1 MCRVS
6 MNPGTLHR
14 PIDLGRL
21 TTLNSF
27 DAVKEQI
34 RTSVDLVDVVADH
47 VQLKRAGRELRGLC
61 PFHSEKTPSFYVN
74 PDKGVFRCHGCGA
87 GGDIFKFVQALE
99 GIDFPE
105 AVRHLADRAG
115 IDLRSTRERS
125 DPSQP
130 GKPELVRV
138 NEWAARFFRTQ
149 LLDERRGA
157 VARRYL
163 DGRGFCDE
171 VTATFQVGLAPDDPE
186 ALQRAARSS
195 QFPASLL
202 LAADLVRKSDHG
214 GGFYDTFR
222 NRLIFPIRDAAKRC
236 VGFGGRTLGDAPAK
250 YLNTAQNAVFD
261 KSRTLFG
268 MDVAR
273 PIIGERRL
281 AVVVEGYTDCLA
293 AHQLGV
299 PYTVATLGTSAT
311 DGHMALL
318 RRYCDDLV
326 LLFDSDTAGEA
337 AADRAVATA
346 LQNNLKVRI
355 ACLEEGKDPGDLL
368 AGGTAAE
375 FMGVL
380 NSSVDALAFKWSRTR
395 ARYKGSESER
405 GRREALEE
413 FVGFVASA
421 SRYGGIDAIQRGLVV
436 NQVAKLLALPPGEVQ
451 ELLARTASSRGGRVS
466 QKQVATGAGG
476 GGPVRASED
485 AGQAAA
491 RAVLEVLLN
500 APALYAVADG
510 IFDVDRLEDPLLRKV
525 GQRVWEAARCYAP
538 GDRSILGALLS
549 STEDEAE
556 ARLLME
562 LSHAGEHIGNWEETL
577 HCALERIEQANA
589 GREHQSRAESLI
601 RLDRDTDDAENEA
614 YRQPLE
620 AIARGLNAMTTN
632 AAGHCIPPKLRRRR
646 DAAAS
651 LAETLLEAGE

>member
-1 MCRVS
+1 M
-6 MNPGTLHR
+6 T
-14 PIDLGRL
+14 LGRL
-21 TTLNSF
+21 TILNTF

-34 RTSVDLVDVVADH
+34 RASVDLVDVVADH

-74 PDKGVFRCHGCGA
+74 PDKGFYRCHGCGA

-99 GIDFPE
+99 GLDFPE

-115 IDLRSTRERS
+115 IDLRSIRERS
-125 DPSQP
+125 DSSQP
-130 GKPELVRV
+130 GKPELIRV
-138 NEWAARFFRTQ
+138 NEWAARVFRAQ
-149 LLDERRGA
+149 LVDERRGA
-157 VARRYL
+157 AARRYL
-163 DGRGFCDE
+163 DGRGFRE
-171 VTATFQVGLAPDDPE
+171 EITTAFQVGLAPDDPE

-195 QFPASLL
+195 QVPVGLL
-202 LAADLVRKSDHG
+202 LAADLIRKSDRG
-214 GGFYDTFR
+214 DGFYDTFR

-236 VGFGGRTLGDAPAK
+236 VGFGGRTLGDSPAK

-268 MDVAR
+268 IDIAR

-299 PYTVATLGTSAT
+299 PHTVATLGTSVT

-318 RRYCDDLV
+318 RRYCDELV

-346 LQNNLKVRI
+346 LQNNLNVRI

-368 AGGTAAE
+368 AGGTADE
-375 FMGVL
+375 FLGVL
-380 NSSVDALAFKWSRTR
+380 KSSVDALAFKWSRTS

-466 QKQVATGAGG
+466 QKQMATGAGG
-476 GGPVRASED
+476 VGRIRASED
-485 AGQAAA
+485 VGQAAA

-500 APALYAVADG
+500 APALYAMADG
-510 IFDVDRLEDPLLRKV
+510 IFEVDQLDDPSLRKV
-525 GQRVWEAARCYAP
+525 GQRIWDAARCHST
-538 GDRSILGALLS
+538 GDSSFLGELLS
-549 STEDEAE
+549 STEDQAE
-556 ARLLME
+556 ARVLIE
-562 LSHAGEHIGNWEETL
+562 LSNAGEHIGNWEETL
-577 HCALERIEQANA
+577 RCALERIEQANA
-589 GREHQSRAESLI
+589 GREQQARTESLI
-601 RLDRDTDDAENEA
+601 RLDRHTDDTENET

-620 AIARGLNAMTTN
+620 AIARGLNARMKSATGNCT
-632 AAGHCIPPKLRRRR
+632 PQKLRRHR

-651 LAETLLEAGE
+651 PSGTLLKAGE

>member
-1 MCRVS
+1 M
-6 MNPGTLHR
+6 
-14 PIDLGRL
+14 
-21 TTLNSF
+21 NSF

-34 RTSVDLVDVVADH
+34 RTSVDLVDVVSDH

-99 GIDFPE
+99 GIDFAE
-105 AVRHLADRAG
+105 SVRHLADRAG
-115 IDLRSTRERS
+115 IDLRSTRERL
-125 DPSQP
+125 DASQP
-130 GKPELVRV
+130 GKPELIRV
-138 NEWAARFFRTQ
+138 NEWAARLFRTQ

-163 DGRGFCDE
+163 DGRGFRDE

-195 QFPASLL
+195 QVPADLL
-202 LAADLVRKSDHG
+202 LAADLVRKSDR

-222 NRLIFPIRDAAKRC
+222 NRLMFPIRDAAKRC

-268 MDVAR
+268 MDIAR

-318 RRYCDDLV
+318 RRYCDELV

-346 LQNNLKVRI
+346 LQNNLNVRI
-355 ACLEEGKDPGDLL
+355 ACLEPGKDPGDML
-368 AGGTAAE
+368 AGGTADE
-375 FMGVL
+375 FLGVL
-380 NSSVDALAFKWSRTR
+380 KSSVDALAFKWSRTR

-405 GRREALEE
+405 GRREALDE

-421 SRYGGIDAIQRGLVV
+421 ARYGGIDAIQRGLVV

-451 ELLARTASSRGGRVS
+451 ELLAHTASSRRGRVS
-466 QKQVATGAGG
+466 QKQDAIGAGG
-476 GGPVRASED
+476 AGPVRVSED
-485 AGQAAA
+485 VGQAAA

-500 APALYAVADG
+500 APALYEMADG
-510 IFDVDRLEDPLLRKV
+510 ILDVDLLEDPVLRKV
-525 GQRVWEAARCYAP
+525 GQRVWEAARCHA
-538 GDRSILGALLS
+538 GGGHLFLGTLLS
-549 STEDEAE
+549 ATEDEAE
-556 ARLLME
+556 ARVLIE
-562 LSHAGEHIGNWEETL
+562 LANAGEHIGNWEETL
-577 HCALERIEQANA
+577 HCALERIERGHA

-601 RLDRDTDDAENEA
+601 RLDRDTDDSENEA

-620 AIARGLNAMTTN
+620 AIGRGLNAMTKGAPGN
-632 AAGHCIPPKLRRRR
+632 CIPPKLRRRR
-646 DAAAS
+646 DAVAS
-651 LAETLLEAGE
+651 SAGTLLEAGE